1 LQSIIKGIQ
10 PVKKCHILIIH
21 VESENAFIQ
30 QVNFESPVEKIKEP
44 LLYPESGTFSRSAER
59 PSNSGGE
66 PGNALNIPY

>member
-1 LQSIIKGIQ
+1 
-10 PVKKCHILIIH
+10 VKKCHTLEIH
-21 VESENAFIQ
+21 ADVESAFIQ

-44 LLYPESGTFSRSAER
+44 PPHPESGSFSRSAER